1 MSRKN
6 HGTED
11 LNKILSEPSKKFN
24 LNNNKNTIDDE
35 DSIGSS
41 EDMAS
46 MKRVVK

>member
-11 LNKILSEPSKKFN
+11 LNKILSDPSKKFN
-24 LNNNKNTIDDE
+24 LNNKKIMEDE

>member
-11 LNKILSEPSKKFN
+11 LNKILTDPSKKYN
-24 LNNNKNTIDDE
+24 LNHKKVTDMDD